1 MFKTLPGDE
10 VRDFTLINF
19 GEYFK
24 YTGEKLLSKLKEK
37 KSYKSCWTVCSFLTM
52 PDEAKKSVELIGKTL
67 EVKIMMQSSS
77 FVNCVH
83 I

>member
-37 KSYKSCWTVCSFLTM
+37 KNLTRV
-52 PDEAKKSVELIGKTL
+52 AGL
-67 EVKIMMQSSS
+67 
-77 FVNCVH
+77 FVVF
-83 I
+83 